1 MKAIIEFPDFVPGYG
16 IQYHWV
22 GNSQISISFDEDT
35 VVIKA
40 NKDGL
45 LSLANHLLN
54 LSQDSVPKNYHIH
67 FDDLNV
73 HFDDLNG
80 GVERGSFGVV
90 IEKI

>member
-22 GNSQISISFDEDT
+22 GNSQISISFDEYT

-54 LSQDSVPKNYHIH
+54 LSQDAVPKNYHI
-67 FDDLNV
+67 